1 MTRLGDIVEK
11 VRSKNAGPFWMT
23 VDIFCGSPEAYAL
36 VVALPTAHIAS
47 LFQT

>member
-23 VDIFCGSPEAYAL
+23 VDIFCGAPDAYAR
-36 VVALPTAHIAS
+36 VTQIPTER
-47 LFQT
+47 